1 MPNLT
6 IQPKLNLSD
15 VDTTA
20 NQGYVESLDNHTKK
34 INKTQEQE
42 KRKHKLF
49 QFCNYFLQKYPNPAL
64 SLSHHIYSDRKKVI
78 YYFVPKVAC
87 TNWKW
92 MMHQFD
98 EMKSS
103 TQPMMEREKKHAIG
117 FKHITNKLYEKKKHY
132 YKFLFVRHPFERL
145 ISAYRNKLLQPYSDD
160 HYLLNTLGK
169 QIVRT
174 YRENSTRTNNTCT
187 FAEFVEFLI
196 NKAAKKGSNSFNEH
210 WKPQS
215 LLCDICYT
223 RFDFIGKYETLVED
237 SRIILKDIKVAN
249 QYKFPESKT
258 DFYKTRSSEIYQQY
272 MRTTPRENIKK
283 LYEIYKDDFD
293 AFSYDLPNF
302 S

>member
-1 MPNLT
+1 M
-6 IQPKLNLSD
+6 
-15 VDTTA
+15 
-20 NQGYVESLDNHTKK
+20 
-34 INKTQEQE
+34 
-42 KRKHKLF
+42 
-49 QFCNYFLQKYPNPAL
+49 
-64 SLSHHIYSDRKKVI
+64 
-78 YYFVPKVAC
+78 
-87 TNWKW
+87 
-92 MMHQFD
+92 
-98 EMKSS
+98 
-103 TQPMMEREKKHAIG
+103 
-117 FKHITNKLYEKKKHY
+117 
-132 YKFLFVRHPFERL
+132 FVRHPFERL

-160 HYLLNTLGK
+160 HYLLKTLGK
-169 QIVRT
+169 HIVQT
-174 YRENSTRTNNTCT
+174 YRKNSTRTNNTCT

-196 NKAAKKGSNSFNEH
+196 NRAAKKGSNSFNEH

-293 AFSYDLPNF
+293 AFSYDVPNF